1 MGDTRWRK
9 VWRDATLHLPRTLLV
24 ATAMAVSLAGAGTVL
39 ISWALVRRATVEGF
53 HASDPAAATLHL
65 GVVTAEAMTIAR
77 ATPGV
82 RAVQARR
89 TVAVPMELRGTW
101 HSAVV
106 FAVDDP
112 AQVPIG
118 KLSGAGGQWPPPDGE
133 IAIERSSVEFSGAVL
148 SDSVTVIGA
157 DSSQRRARVAAFVRD
172 VGLAPGW
179 MEHVVYAWASTRTLA
194 QLGLP
199 SAPDEL
205 QLVVTDPA
213 PSRAGVMVVAAEVR
227 QRLEAAGHAV
237 NDVDVPEPGEHIH
250 AAQMDSML
258 MTQGAFGLLA
268 LVVGAFLIVNLLTA
282 MLVGEVRQVGIMKTL
297 GADEPQLRAIYLAFG
312 ALVGAVA
319 TTLAL
324 PVALVAGRRY
334 ATMRGDML
342 NFDIAAYGI
351 PWWSVALLVVV
362 GLGLPLVAAWAPIRH
377 GVRIP
382 VAAALRDLGLVEGIH
397 TAAFPALGGLS
408 RVLALSLRNAFRR
421 RRRVLLTL
429 LTLATG
435 GAVFVATGNLRR
447 AVIGSM
453 DLIYGS
459 QRYAFSVRLAKP
471 QVAESLARIV
481 RTVDGVSGAEPW
493 SGARA
498 SVATPAGGVEDL
510 PVVGVPGDRLLSLT
524 LLRGGCA
531 PFVPGAACAATRR
544 PLVVSR
550 STMRI
555 LPDLAAGDSL
565 ALTLGGRREWWT
577 VTGLFEGG
585 PVPQAYTTTAALAE
599 VRGDSLRGTVVVA
612 TDQAGLALQVD
623 LISRVRMAL
632 EQAGMPVAS
641 TQRIEESR
649 RVTEDHLLMVVQFL
663 GAMGWVMILVGG
675 MGLAST
681 MTLAVLERT
690 REIGVMRAIGASH
703 GAIFGLIQVEGLVI
717 SLLGWAVAIPLSL
730 PFSLALGEAFSRI
743 MFRVPVHLVPYAPHV
758 GTWFTVAVVVS
769 IVSCAWPAWRAMRSP
784 VARALASV

>member
-1 MGDTRWRK
+1 MVDTRWRK
-9 VWRDATLHLPRTLLV
+9 VLRDATLHLPRTLLV
-24 ATAMAVSLAGAGTVL
+24 AVAMAVSLAGAGTVL

-53 HASDPAAATLHL
+53 YASEPAAATLRMDA
-65 GVVTAEAMTIAR
+65 VTADAMAIAR

-89 TVAVPMELRGTW
+89 TLGIPMEVRGTW
-101 HSAVV
+101 QSVV
-106 FAVDDP
+106 LFAVEDP
-112 AQVPIG
+112 SHVSIG
-118 KLSGAGGQWPPPDGE
+118 KLSAAGGAWPPPDGE
-133 IAIERSSVEFSGAVL
+133 IAIERSSVDFAGAAVAE
-148 SDSVTVIGA
+148 SVTVIGA
-157 DSSQRRARVAAFVRD
+157 DSAQRRVRIAGIVRD

-199 SAPDEL
+199 ALPDEL
-205 QLVVTDPA
+205 QLLVSDPA
-213 PSRAGVMVVAAEVR
+213 PTRAHVIGVAAEVR
-227 QRLEAAGHAV
+227 RRVEAASLTV
-237 NDVDVPEPGEHIH
+237 RDVEVPEPGEHIH

-268 LVVGAFLIVNLLTA
+268 LLVGAFLIVNLLTA

-312 ALVGAVA
+312 ALIGALA
-319 TTLAL
+319 TAMAL

-334 ATMRGDML
+334 ATLRGDML
-342 NFDIAAYGI
+342 NFDISAFGV
-351 PWWSVALLVVV
+351 PWWSVTLLLIV
-362 GLGLPLVAAWAPIRH
+362 GLGLPLTAAWLPVRH
-377 GVRIP
+377 GVGIP
-382 VAAALRDLGLVEGIH
+382 VAAALRDLGLVDGVH
-397 TAAFPALGGLS
+397 AASFPVLGGWS

-421 RRRVLLTL
+421 RRRMLLTM

-459 QRYAFSVRLAKP
+459 QRYAFSVRLAQP
-471 QVAESLARIV
+471 QPAEQVERVV
-481 RTVDGVSGAEPW
+481 RAVDGVRGAESW

-498 SVATPAGGVEDL
+498 SVPTPVGGVEEL
-510 PVVGVPGDRLLSLT
+510 PVVGVTGGDLLALT
-524 LLRGGCA
+524 MIRGGCA
-531 PFVPGAACAATRR
+531 PFAPEAPCARVAH

-550 STMRI
+550 STLRV
-555 LPDLAAGDSL
+555 LPDLMRGDSL
-565 ALTLGGRREWWT
+565 SLTINGRTAWWT

-585 PVPQAYTTTAALAE
+585 PAPQAYTTTAALAE
-599 VRGDSLRGTVVVA
+599 VRGDTLRGTMVVA
-612 TDQAGLALQVD
+612 TELTGLALQVD
-623 LISRVRMAL
+623 LISRVRTAL
-632 EQAGMPVAS
+632 EAAGIPVAS

-681 MTLAVLERT
+681 MALAVLERT
-690 REIGVMRAIGASH
+690 REIGVMRAIGAGH
-703 GAIFGLIQVEGLVI
+703 GAIFGLVQVEGLVI
-717 SLLGWAVAIPLSL
+717 ALLGWVVAIPLSL

-758 GTWFTVAVVVS
+758 GTWLGVAVVVS
-769 IVSCAWPAWRAMRSP
+769 VVSCAWPAWRAMRSP
-784 VARALASV
+784 VARALASP